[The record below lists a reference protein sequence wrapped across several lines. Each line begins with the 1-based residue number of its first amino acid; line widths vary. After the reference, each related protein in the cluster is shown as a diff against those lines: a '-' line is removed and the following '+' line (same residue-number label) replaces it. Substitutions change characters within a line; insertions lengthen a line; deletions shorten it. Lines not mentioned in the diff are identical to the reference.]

1 MNNKIRI
8 TTIVLFAVFLFI
20 SCGGGGENKKI
31 KIAYANW
38 SEGIAMTYMVRTILQ
53 EQGYDVEL
61 LNADLA
67 PIFTSLSRKR
77 QMSLWMSGCR

>member
-31 KIAYANW
+31 KIAYANCHDLYGENHP
-38 SEGIAMTYMVRTILQ
+38 SGTGI
-53 EQGYDVEL
+53 
-61 LNADLA
+61 
-67 PIFTSLSRKR
+67 
-77 QMSLWMSGCR
+77 

>member
-53 EQGYDVEL
+53 
-61 LNADLA
+61 
-67 PIFTSLSRKR
+67 
-77 QMSLWMSGCR
+77 